1 MFTVQITK
9 FERTL
14 QQLAEAISKLHEHVA
29 LVESKVDTLAEAVQH
44 SLGHAE
50 RSWKQFEA
58 CAKGFG
64 QVKNACECLR
74 EELSEAAGTICD
86 RTWDDVDE

>member
-1 MFTVQITK
+1 MFTVQIVK
-9 FERTL
+9 FEKSL
-14 QQLAEAISKLHEHVA
+14 ELLAEAVSQLHAHVA
-29 LVESKVDTLAEAVQH
+29 QIEAKVDTLSRAVLH

-64 QVKNACECLR
+64 QVKEACECLR
-74 EELSEAAGTICD
+74 DELSEAAGTICD
-86 RTWDDVDE
+86 RTWDDVDN